1 MPAHVLVRLVQHT
14 REGVVIL
21 TLAVAILRA
30 HVDMQRQRWRGL
42 TKSRHAG
49 INRRD
54 AFSRARIHM
63 LAACTHRATIGSAFH
78 DGSSARCSVRRNTSK
93 SFIWSL
99 PRYRAKDAARP
110 AEDRKSTRLNS
121 SH

>member
-63 LAACTHRATIGSAFH
+63 LAACTHRATIGKRIPRWIIRALFGASEHVQEFH
-78 DGSSARCSVRRNTSK
+78 LVTPTVSSQRCS
-93 SFIWSL
+93 
-99 PRYRAKDAARP
+99 AASRL
-110 AEDRKSTRLNS
+110 AGCSERK
-121 SH
+121 